1 MAGGDAFMIQVKV
14 FDEEHESDLE
24 ESLNEFLSGFKN
36 DQIIDIKYQIAICDN
51 AHEDND
57 TMFSF
62 SAMVI
67 YKKNA

>member
-51 AHEDND
+51 AHKDND